1 MNCLSK
7 SRVAREQVKKS
18 RKSKGFTLVE
28 LLIVIAIIGIL
39 TSIALPLYQN
49 WVIRSRVSEGVLAL
63 SQCRQA
69 ISEVYQMSDPGT
81 TVPADG
87 WSCGEGTTQTN
98 YVSVVNTDTNGVVTV
113 TFRNIDTSVDG
124 STIEMVPQ
132 NNGVA
137 ANIASIPMQVTGFV
151 CSPGSGIGA
160 IDEIY
165 VPGSCR

>member
-1 MNCLSK
+1 MK
-7 SRVAREQVKKS
+7 TSRI
-18 RKSKGFTLVE
+18 SKGFTLVE
-28 LLIVIAIIGIL
+28 LLIVVAIMGIL
-39 TSIALPLYQN
+39 VSIALPLYEN

-81 TVPADG
+81 TVSANG
-87 WSCGEGTTQTN
+87 WSCGENDTQTN

-113 TFRNIDTSVDG
+113 TFRNIDVKVNG
-124 STIEMVPQ
+124 STIEMIPQ

-137 ANIASIPMQVTGFV
+137 AAAASIPIQITGFV
-151 CSPGSGIGA
+151 CVPGNGVDA
-160 IDEIY
+160 IDELY